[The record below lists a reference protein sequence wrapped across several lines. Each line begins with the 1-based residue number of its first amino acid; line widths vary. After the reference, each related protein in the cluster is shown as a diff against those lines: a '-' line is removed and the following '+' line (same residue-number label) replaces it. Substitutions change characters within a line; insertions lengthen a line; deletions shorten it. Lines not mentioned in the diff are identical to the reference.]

1 VDEYVLAAAVRRDE
15 AKAFGCVEELYD
27 TCVGS
32 HVGCFLAMQMGS
44 ARAICLDDVKSFN
57 VVGLEPVCARGKPQ
71 RVWIRTSQMCSS
83 H

>member
-32 HVGCFLAMQMGS
+32 HGIFPCNANGFRPGNMPERREKL
-44 ARAICLDDVKSFN
+44 
-57 VVGLEPVCARGKPQ
+57 
-71 RVWIRTSQMCSS
+71 
-83 H
+83 